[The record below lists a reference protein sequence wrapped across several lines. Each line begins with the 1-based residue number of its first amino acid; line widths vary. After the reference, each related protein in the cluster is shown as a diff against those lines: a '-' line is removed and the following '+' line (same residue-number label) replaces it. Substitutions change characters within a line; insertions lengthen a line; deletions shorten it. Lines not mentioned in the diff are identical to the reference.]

1 MKKFLCA
8 VLAAGMIIAAS
19 SAAFAGSSDITVI
32 LDGTTLNFDVKP
44 QIINDRTM
52 VPMRAVFEALGAS
65 VEWDGGSRKITSVKG
80 GTTVEMTV
88 DDYTMYING
97 KGVSLDAAPCI
108 DDNRTLVP
116 VRAIAEGLNADVS
129 WVGDSKTVMIL
140 SDAKDTVV
148 RAKINIKDRGEIS
161 LALFG
166 NIAPKTVENFK
177 NLASSGFYNDLI
189 FHRTIFGFMIQGG
202 GYDLSLT
209 EKESERVV
217 GEFASNGVN
226 NPLKHTRGVISMARR
241 GSDYNGVAAK
251 DSASSQFFIMHEDAE
266 YLDGEY
272 AAFGIVTGGMDVV
285 DSIAEIATA
294 RIDEMGMEDLP
305 VEPVIIESVTIE

>member
-8 VLAAGMIIAAS
+8 VLAAAMVITSS
-19 SAAFAGSSDITVI
+19 SAAFAGSEDITVI

-52 VPMRAVFEALGAS
+52 VPMRAIFEALGAA
-65 VEWDGGSRKITSVKG
+65 VEWNEADRTITSVKG
-80 GTTVEMTV
+80 DTTVKMQIHNTSMSVNQTEKT
-88 DDYTMYING
+88 
-97 KGVSLDAAPCI
+97 LDAVPVI
-108 DDNRTLVP
+108 RDGHTLVP
-116 VRAIAEGLNADVS
+116 VRAVAESFNADVS
-129 WVGDSKTVMIL
+129 WVGSTKTVIIL
-140 SDAKDTVV
+140 NDAKNSLV

-177 NLASSGFYNDLI
+177 NLASAGFYNELI
-189 FHRTIFGFMIQGG
+189 FHRSIAGFMIQGG
-202 GYDLSLT
+202 GFDISLREAQT
-209 EKESERVV
+209 PNIL

-241 GSDYNGVAAK
+241 VSDYNGVAAK

-272 AAFGIVTGGMDVV
+272 AAFGIVTDGMDVV
-285 DSIAEIATA
+285 DSIAAIATGV
-294 RIDEMGMEDLP
+294 IEEIGLTDIP
-305 VEPVIIESVTIE
+305 TEPVIISSVTIE